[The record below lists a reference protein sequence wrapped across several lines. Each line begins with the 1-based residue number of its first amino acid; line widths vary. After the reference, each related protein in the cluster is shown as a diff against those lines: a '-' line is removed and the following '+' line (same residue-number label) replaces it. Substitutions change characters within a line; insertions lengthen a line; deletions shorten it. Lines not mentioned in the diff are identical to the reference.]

1 MRILSII
8 SITLL
13 LLSCKKHEK
22 KIEGSWF
29 VNYFVN
35 DTKTEDF
42 TLKLDEGGSGKLDG
56 ATDVT
61 WSTNKKDLTLII
73 NGKSQEWENNR
84 NKKNTQYYLSN
95 DSIGNFLRM
104 EMERIKE

>member
-8 SITLL
+8 SITIL

-22 KIEGSWF
+22 RIEGSWF

-61 WSTNKKDLTLII
+61 WSTNKKDLSTTLFTTSI
-73 NGKSQEWENNR
+73 NEDDGGVYVCTGENAFASANVLATV
-84 NKKNTQYYLSN
+84 NVL
-95 DSIGNFLRM
+95 G
-104 EMERIKE
+104 